1 MFFFLIF
8 LLFWNT
14 PSPSLVFCFCRTYE
28 YDPSLGLNETNLG
41 QESLFDRDLSK
52 IALGEGVGAESG
64 KQCNTYHIDKIP
76 EDSDTFI
83 TEFPFFL

>member
-1 MFFFLIF
+1 
-8 LLFWNT
+8 
-14 PSPSLVFCFCRTYE
+14 VFCFCRTYE